1 MYNFGYLASGKGLLT
16 GIKALT
22 EIINDKE
29 QLNSKSVWY

>member
-1 MYNFGYLASGKGLLT
+1 MYNFGYLACGKGLLT

-29 QLNSKSVWY
+29 QLTPKSVWY